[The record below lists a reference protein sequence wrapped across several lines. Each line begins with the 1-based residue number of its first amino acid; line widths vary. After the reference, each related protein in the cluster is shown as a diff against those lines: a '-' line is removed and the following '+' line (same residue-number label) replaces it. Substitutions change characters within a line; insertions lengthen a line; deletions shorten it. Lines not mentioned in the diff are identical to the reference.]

1 MARQIKFAATHFSIA
16 FSMSYAVNQNVAIS
30 AIVGIAEPIA
40 FALGRDVA
48 RETRRGFQLAP
59 AA

>member
-16 FSMSYAVNQNVAIS
+16 FSMSYAVNQNVALS
-30 AIVGIAEPIA
+30 TFFGIAEPIA
-40 FALGRDVA
+40 FAFGRDLK
-48 RETRRGFQLAP
+48 RGDQRGVPLTS

>member
-16 FSMSYAVNQNVAIS
+16 FSMSYAVNQNVALS
-30 AIVGIAEPIA
+30 TFFGIAEPIA
-40 FALGRDVA
+40 FALGRD
-48 RETRRGFQLAP
+48 TKSGGHRGVPLVP

>member
-16 FSMSYAVNQNVAIS
+16 FSMSYAVNQNVALS
-30 AIVGIAEPIA
+30 AFFGIAEPIA
-40 FALGRDVA
+40 FAFGRDLA
-48 RETRRGFQLAP
+48 RGGHRGLPLTP